1 MKTKSYIKE
10 ILVFAL
16 NIISFIVIVT
26 LPAAAGPFPRPIPT
40 LESPTIP
47 LDPFRPPPNPAKSIE
62 IEWPETYI
70 QPLARYGLD
79 LALPAPFRR
88 GLSFDVGYDR
98 CAGLPTATVDYF
110 LPVKAW
116 EKESLFFMP
125 RATVNG
131 RTEGFS
137 LGAGMRSLVGQRA
150 LVGVYTFHD
159 WSRQRGSDFGFLR
172 EAGVGAEISL
182 LPGRFADLTVSANA
196 YLPVNERKTFSHAT
210 ELLIRESLPRGW
222 DARLSF
228 VFPALVDLVDAHL
241 SAEAHAYRGET
252 TEIGGYKVVFSLGT
266 RDGMFAAALEQGKEQ
281 GGRDTFRAMG
291 TVKLAFDWVDL
302 LDGKNPFSAPS
313 RAPSMR
319 VATDLRPGLYR
330 RVTRKHDLP
339 ADRDA
344 SSTSLTALVQ
354 DNVVIFSGGFPDLPN
369 TPVTVQVAASPWR
382 DAMETVTDSHGGY
395 TGRLR
400 LPPGEYKL
408 RLVHRDT
415 GHTSRVQPII
425 IRGEDE

>member
-1 MKTKSYIKE
+1 MI
-10 ILVFAL
+10 
-16 NIISFIVIVT
+16 FIVLTV
-26 LPAAAGPFPRPIPT
+26 PEAVAGIFPRPIPT
-40 LESPTIP
+40 LEGPSIP

-70 QPLARYGLD
+70 QPLARYGID
-79 LALPAPFRR
+79 LAVPVPFRR
-88 GLSFDVGYDR
+88 GLSLDVGYDR
-98 CAGLPTATVDYF
+98 WAGLPTATLDYF

-116 EKESLFFMP
+116 ENESLFFMP
-125 RATVNG
+125 RATMNG

-137 LGAGMRSLVGQRA
+137 LGAGMRTLVGSRA
-150 LVGVYTFHD
+150 LFGVYTFND
-159 WSRQRGSDFGFLR
+159 WSRPRGSDFNFLK
-172 EAGVGAEISL
+172 EAGIGGEISL
-182 LPGRFADLTVSANA
+182 LPGRFAELTVSANA
-196 YLPVNERKTFSHAT
+196 YLPVNERKMFSRAT

-241 SAEAHAYRGET
+241 SGEAHAYRGET

-291 TVKLAFDWVDL
+291 TIKLAFDWVDL

-313 RAPSMR
+313 QASSIR
-319 VATDLRPGLYR
+319 VAKDLRQGLYQ

-339 ADRDA
+339 TDRKV
-344 SSTSLTALVQ
+344 SSTTLAASVH
-354 DNVVIFSGGFPDLPN
+354 DSEVIFSGGFPDLPN

-382 DAMETVTDSHGGY
+382 DAMEIVTDSHGAY
-395 TGRLR
+395 SGRLR
-400 LPPGEYKL
+400 LSPGEYKL
-408 RLVHRDT
+408 RLVHRET
-415 GHTSRVQPII
+415 GQTSRVQSFT